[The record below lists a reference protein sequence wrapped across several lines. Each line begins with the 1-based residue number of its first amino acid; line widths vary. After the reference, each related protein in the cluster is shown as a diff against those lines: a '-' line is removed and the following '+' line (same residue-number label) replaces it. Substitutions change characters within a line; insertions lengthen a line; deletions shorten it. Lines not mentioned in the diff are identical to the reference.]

1 MYWLIIILGTFII
14 SLSISNPF
22 YRLIVKKIVNLKIFY
37 EIIFRILLFFLSI
50 GLIFLG
56 LYLESI

>member
-1 MYWLIIILGTFII
+1 MYWLIIILGTFIL

-22 YRLIVKKIVNLKIFY
+22 YQLIVKKIVNLKIFY

-50 GLIFLG
+50 VLIFLG